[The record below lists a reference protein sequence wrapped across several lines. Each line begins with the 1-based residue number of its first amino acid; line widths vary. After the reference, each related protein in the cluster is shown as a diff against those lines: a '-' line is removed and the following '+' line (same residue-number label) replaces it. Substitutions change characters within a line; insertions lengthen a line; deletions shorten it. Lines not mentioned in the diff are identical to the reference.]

1 LFKQLRILFKNYPKQ
16 FWVLFFGLLISVS
29 GVSLVWP
36 FLTIYL
42 TEHLQIPLTTVTG
55 LIAIE
60 SVMTIVSTT
69 LIGPI
74 MDRIGRKWIMVVSL
88 GVSALI
94 FVFLGIAQ
102 SVTVF
107 AVLMAV
113 RGLFAPL
120 FRVGTN
126 TMVTDMIPDDER
138 LNAFSL
144 VRTSS
149 NVGFAFGP
157 AVGGFIA
164 AASFK
169 LSLDVSA
176 VVTAVTCILAVLLLK
191 ETLPDT
197 STEQGAAARPSFEGY
212 GRILKDG
219 SFLTFLSGDTLLK
232 MGNITMFVLLSVYV
246 KENFGIPESQYGF
259 IMTVNALMAA
269 FLQYPVTHI
278 TRRYPPALML
288 ALGAVFYGLGLG
300 SVALGSVFIHFV
312 ISMVIMT
319 MGELILMPTA
329 MTIVARISPM
339 DMRGRYMSAYS
350 LTMGAAK
357 GFGPMIGGFLN
368 DAVAPVTMWYGAMT
382 MAFGAMGI
390 YLLLHRR
397 LSRSDAGA
405 MSFRPKT
412 ISNGD

>member
-1 LFKQLRILFKNYPKQ
+1 LFKQLRNLFKNYPKQ

-60 SVMTIVSTT
+60 SIMTIISTT
-69 LIGPI
+69 LIGPV
-74 MDRIGRKWIMVVSL
+74 MDRFGRKWIMVVSL
-88 GVSALI
+88 GVSAII
-94 FVFLGIAQ
+94 FVFLGMAQ
-102 SVTVF
+102 TLPVF
-107 AVLMAV
+107 AILMAV

-126 TMVTDMIPDDER
+126 TMVTDMISDDER
-138 LNAFSL
+138 ISAFSL
-144 VRTSS
+144 IRTSS

-164 AASFK
+164 VASFK

-176 VVTAVTCILAVLLLK
+176 VVMGITCILAALLLA
-191 ETLPDT
+191 ETLPDV
-197 STEQGAAARPSFEGY
+197 STAQDSSSRKSFEGY

-219 SFLTFLSGDTLLK
+219 NFLTFLSGDTMLK
-232 MGNITMFVLLSVYV
+232 MGMITMFVLLSVYV
-246 KENFGIPESQYGF
+246 KENFGILENQYGF
-259 IMTVNALMAA
+259 IMTVNALMGA
-269 FLQYPVTHI
+269 FLQYPMSHI

-288 ALGAVFYGLGLG
+288 ALGAVFYALGLG
-300 SVALGSVFIHFV
+300 SVALGSTFLHFIL
-312 ISMVIMT
+312 SMIVMT
-319 MGELILMPTA
+319 IGELILMPTA
-329 MTIVARISPM
+329 MTMVAQISPM

-357 GFGPMIGGFLN
+357 GLGPMIGGFLN
-368 DAVAPVTMWYGAMT
+368 DNIAPVAMWYGAMT
-382 MAFGAMGI
+382 MAFGAMGV

-397 LSRSDAGA
+397 MVRSETVS
-405 MSFRPKT
+405 MSFKPKSL
-412 ISNGD
+412 SNGD

>member
-1 LFKQLRILFKNYPKQ
+1 LFKQLRRLFKTYPKQ

-69 LIGPI
+69 LIGPV
-74 MDRIGRKWIMVVSL
+74 MDRIGRKWIMVASL
-88 GVSALI
+88 GVSSII

-102 SVTVF
+102 SLTVF
-107 AVLMAV
+107 AILMAV

-126 TMVTDMIPDDER
+126 TMVTDMISEEER
-138 LNAFSL
+138 ISAFSL

-157 AVGGFIA
+157 AVGGFLA
-164 AASFK
+164 VASFK

-176 VVTAVTCILAVLLLK
+176 VVIGITCILAALLLT

-197 STEQGAAARPSFEGY
+197 SVEQSTASRSSFEGY
-212 GRILKDG
+212 GRILKDRN
-219 SFLTFLSGDTLLK
+219 FLTFLSGDTMLK
-232 MGNITMFVLLSVYV
+232 MGMITMFVLLSVYV
-246 KENFGIPESQYGF
+246 KENFGILENQYGF
-259 IMTVNALMAA
+259 IMTVNALMGA
-269 FLQYPVTHI
+269 FLQYPMSHL

-288 ALGAVFYGLGLG
+288 ALGAVFYALGLG
-300 SVALGSVFIHFV
+300 SVSLGSTFVHFI

-319 MGELILMPTA
+319 IGELILMPTA
-329 MTIVARISPM
+329 MTMVAQISPI

-357 GFGPMIGGFLN
+357 GLGPMIGGFLN
-368 DAVAPVTMWYGAMT
+368 DTFAPVAMWYGAMT

-397 LSRSDAGA
+397 IVHSKAA
-405 MSFRPKT
+405 AVSFSPRT
-412 ISNGD
+412 LSNGD